1 MDLLWEL
8 HVTRRNFDQV
18 VSLGRACQPAHQI
31 RRLDADAQ
39 AHVFDWVITP
49 DQGLVDLI
57 ATGLDGF
64 FARERL
70 EMGHHNCIA
79 DRVTDTRFLH
89 EFPKGLDFAAQYELN
104 AGRIAMLVERW
115 RALLASS
122 QRILFVRQH
131 AWNADVRGTAVRLR
145 DTIAA
150 RAPHLCFSL
159 LYLTETEGD
168 DWGEHGIMNLHLRQ
182 PEPYVWTGDDAA
194 WEQVLAEATT
204 RFGERPA

>member
-1 MDLLWEL
+1 M
-8 HVTRRNFDQV
+8 VGRRYDQV
-18 VSLGRACQPAHQI
+18 VSLGRACQPAYQI
-31 RRLDADAQ
+31 RRLDAGAQ

-49 DQGLVDLI
+49 DAGLVDLI

-64 FARERL
+64 FARDRL

-89 EFPKGLDFAAQYELN
+89 EFPKGLDFTAQYEMN

-115 RALLASS
+115 RALLAST

-131 AWNADVRGTAVRLR
+131 AWNTDVRATAVRLR

-150 RAPHLCFSL
+150 QAPRLIFSL
-159 LYLTETEGD
+159 LYLTETEDD
-168 DWGEHGIMNLHLRQ
+168 DWGEDGIVNLRLRQ
-182 PEPYVWTGDDAA
+182 QEPYVWTGDNAA
-194 WEQVLAEATT
+194 WEQVLAEANA
-204 RFGERPA
+204 RFGEPAS